1 MWHDLL
7 LALALLL
14 ILEGILPFLN
24 PNSWRRTVMRLSELN
39 DTQLRFIGLTFMVV
53 GLVLLIIFVR

>member
-14 ILEGILPFLN
+14 ILEGILPFLH
-24 PNSWRRTVMRLSELN
+24 PNGWRQTVMRLSELS

-53 GLVLLIIFVR
+53 GLVLLIFVK